1 MTVAV
6 TTQLFPL
13 PSELKKK
20 ILLSSEMLLD
30 FSQQIVEEIL
40 LQSLLSDHALRLNG
54 SDILQRVYRLHLWLT
69 RFYIIY

>member
-1 MTVAV
+1 
-6 TTQLFPL
+6 
-13 PSELKKK
+13 
-20 ILLSSEMLLD
+20 MLLD